1 MLTHRHAT
9 PKAPARAVVLG
20 AGFIGGAAADALAA
34 GGVAVARL
42 GRRDVDLLADGAG
55 AALAKLLRAD
65 DVLVVVAAE
74 APCKN
79 GAMLERNIRMMN
91 AAVAALKARPVE
103 HVVYVSS
110 DAVYADSD
118 GPLTEASCAEPGSL
132 HGVMHLARERM
143 LLDEGGVP
151 VGILRPTLVYG
162 AADPH
167 NGYGPNRFRRLAAE
181 GKEIVLFGEGE
192 ERRDHVLVDDLGEL
206 VRRMVMHRSTGVL
219 NGATGEV
226 HSFRA
231 IAEMV
236 ARQVARPPAIK
247 GSPRSGAMPHNGY
260 RPFDPAATFRAFPD
274 FRYTRL
280 ADGLALTH
288 SRAGATA

>member
-1 MLTHRHAT
+1 MLTHGMAS
-9 PKAPARAVVLG
+9 PQAAARAVVLG

-34 GGVAVARL
+34 DGSAVVRL
-42 GRRDVDLLADGAG
+42 GRKAVDLLTDGAETV
-55 AALAKLLRAD
+55 LAGLLRAD

-91 AAVAALKARPVE
+91 AVVGALRRRPVE
-103 HVVYVSS
+103 HVIYVSS
-110 DAVYADSD
+110 DAVYKDSD

-143 LLDEGGVP
+143 LLDEAGVP

-162 AADPH
+162 ASDPH
-167 NGYGPNRFRRLAAE
+167 NGYGPNRFRRLALE

-192 ERRDHVLVDDLGEL
+192 ERRDHVLVDDLGDL
-206 VRRMVMHRSTGVL
+206 IRRMVLHRSTGVL
-219 NGATGEV
+219 NGATGAV

-231 IAEMV
+231 IAGLV
-236 ARQVARPPAIK
+236 AGHVANPPAIT

-274 FRYTRL
+274 FRYTPL
-280 ADGLALTH
+280 AEGLALTH
-288 SRAGATA
+288 ARATA